1 MLGLYILGF
10 FVAIIV
16 VVYWARANDAVPL
29 GGKTKGIL
37 RMPWKEEIEQDL
49 PSRTSA
55 KKAEAAQETLGS
67 KEATTSR
74 PNRN

>member
-1 MLGLYILGF
+1 MLGLYILAF

-16 VVYWARANDAVPL
+16 VVYWAKANDAVPL

-37 RMPWKEEIEQDL
+37 RMPWKGEVGQDL
-49 PSRTSA
+49 PNRTSA
-55 KKAEAAQETLGS
+55 KTAAAAQKPLGS
-67 KEATTSR
+67 AETTTSR